1 MKELEN
7 KLKAL
12 QKGGYETIQ
21 IGQVLEWMEQIKR
34 ENRLKAFVRK
44 GGIV

>member
-12 QKGGYETIQ
+12 QKQGYEQVTIS
-21 IGQVLEWMEQIKR
+21 QVINWIHEI
-34 ENRLKAFVRK
+34 RLNNKSK
-44 GGIV
+44 ITSG